1 MQNSMGCRDVV
12 RPHSSIQVW
21 SVECGGSKGN
31 GVVVPIEPSPHPP
44 SIARLCAP
52 TRCQVRCRVSPRRTV
67 CMEKIADQK
76 DRPRPDGNGNSR
88 KQSPK
93 SRPRKLRTR
102 IVTKKPAINQTLSW
116 PAGSCS
122 PSGHHRQNNHPR
134 TTSATWRM
142 GVPGATGFGLGGVT
156 PPVCRLQ
163 PADGCSDST
172 AVYPSP
178 SRPPPLANVPG
189 PRSDRPPRLTPGP
202 AFVSGIG

>member
-1 MQNSMGCRDVV
+1 MGCRDVV

-52 TRCQVRCRVSPRRTV
+52 TRCQVRCRVSRRRTV
-67 CMEKIADQK
+67 CMGKIADQK

-102 IVTKKPAINQTLSW
+102 LVTKKPAINQTLSW

-122 PSGHHRQNNHPR
+122 PSGHHRQTTTHAQRAQHGGWGSQEPPASASGGLHLQSVVCSPQTAAATPQPSIHLHPDR
-134 TTSATWRM
+134 RRWPMS
-142 GVPGATGFGLGGVT
+142 PGLALTGR
-156 PPVCRLQ
+156 PV
-163 PADGCSDST
+163 
-172 AVYPSP
+172 
-178 SRPPPLANVPG
+178 
-189 PRSDRPPRLTPGP
+189 
-202 AFVSGIG
+202 